1 MKSLLILSLLIPT
14 VAISGAAPNLDLD
27 APGLD
32 QKVSDYFAVV
42 NGIEKQMDIIQKN
55 SPKCTNW
62 ANRLNKGVEEAKEAL
77 DRNEKAIKG
86 AHSSYHAKV
95 AEIQKKFS
103 AAGTTIIQGGA
114 QALEKGIVVPIKAEV
129 ANARSTIAVQQKGLK
144 DGDKKL
150 EQNNNAIRK
159 LLAGNK
165 EECKAA
171 LKAYDNSYA
180 WSKSLPKKL
189 AAVDAAFQGQVDL
202 AQSKVD
208 LLTAIASK

>member
-1 MKSLLILSLLIPT
+1 MKSLYLSLMIPALA
-14 VAISGAAPNLDLD
+14 VSGAAPKLDLA

-32 QKVSDYFAVV
+32 KKVADYFAVV

-55 SPKCTNW
+55 SAQCTPW

-77 DRNEKAIKG
+77 ARNEKAIKG
-86 AHSSYHAKV
+86 VHSSYHAKV

-103 AAGTTIIQGGA
+103 ADGTTIIQGGA
-114 QALEKGIVVPIKAEV
+114 LALEKGILVPIKTEV
-129 ANARSTIAVQQKGLK
+129 GNARKTIAAQQEGLR

-150 EQNNNAIRK
+150 EQNNSAIRG

-189 AAVDAAFQGQVDL
+189 AAVDAAFQGQVDV
-202 AQSKVD
+202 AQARVD
-208 LLTAIASK
+208 LLTAVAAK